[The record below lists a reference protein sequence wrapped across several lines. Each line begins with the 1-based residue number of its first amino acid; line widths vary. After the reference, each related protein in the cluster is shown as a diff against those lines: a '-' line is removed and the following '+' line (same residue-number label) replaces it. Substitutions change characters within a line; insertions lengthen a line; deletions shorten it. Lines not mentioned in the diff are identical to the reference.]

1 MLGPTIPAEQPA
13 QTNPLLK
20 SPQTSGAQLNVQRVS
35 TPSGLSII
43 QKRTENLGLN

>member
-20 SPQTSGAQLNVQRVS
+20 SPQTSAAPLNVQHTS

-43 QKRTENLGLN
+43 QKRSEKYTSV

>member
-20 SPQTSGAQLNVQRVS
+20 SPQTTAAQLNV
-35 TPSGLSII
+35 LKNHSII
-43 QKRTENLGLN
+43 QKRTEKNTAPKLEMN